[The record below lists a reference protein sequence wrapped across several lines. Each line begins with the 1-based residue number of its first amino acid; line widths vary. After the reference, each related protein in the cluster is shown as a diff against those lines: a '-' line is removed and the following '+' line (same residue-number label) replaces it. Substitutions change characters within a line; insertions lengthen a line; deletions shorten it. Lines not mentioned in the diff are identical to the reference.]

1 MDVPDA
7 RGRVELEF
15 SMAHPQQI
23 LHSGKVLFVDIL
35 VLPEF
40 SSMMVISLCLAAA
53 WVLRP

>member
-7 RGRVELEF
+7 RRRVEVEL

-23 LHSGKVLFVDIL
+23 LYGGKVLFVDIL

-40 SSMMVISLCLAAA
+40 SSMMVINFCLAAA
-53 WVLRP
+53 